1 MIIVRISGG
10 LGNQLFQ
17 LAFYNNLKKELT
29 NSNVMLDISF
39 YDDQFSIFYRF
50 FRKIRKTPSRKFM
63 YTKQFEN
70 EIIKKD
76 KLLKVLFI
84 KDYKIKLVK
93 ILNYFFPLKSIFKL
107 FNINVINEKNIEKN
121 IENQSVVI
129 YDGYWQNSK
138 YIKNQELFIKTL
150 FNFKLEAEKINNIV
164 IHVRRGDLA
173 TSLSK
178 NIYNV
183 LDMNYYENAI
193 DKIKSYGVF
202 INEVTICSDDIS
214 WCMENIKQLRDVEII
229 HFSNSTSMGED
240 FSTMYYAKYLIC
252 SNSTFSWWA
261 GFIGESKKMIIPG
274 KWYSK
279 KPFHFINDFDKI
291 EEI

>member
-17 LAFYNNLKKELT
+17 LAFFNNLKKELK
-29 NSNVMLDISF
+29 NKNVMLDTSF
-39 YDDQFSIFYRF
+39 YDDQYSISYRF
-50 FRKIRKTPSRKFM
+50 FRKIRKTPSRKFL

-76 KLLKVLFI
+76 KLLKVLFV
-84 KDYKIKLVK
+84 KYYKIKLVT
-93 ILNYFFPLKSIFKL
+93 ILNYFFPLKSIFKF
-107 FNINVINEKNIEKN
+107 FNVKVINEKNYGEK
-121 IENQSVVI
+121 IENQDVVV

-138 YIKNQELFIKTL
+138 YIINQELFIKSL
-150 FNFKLEAEKINNIV
+150 FNFKLETKNKNNIV

-178 NIYNV
+178 NLYNI
-183 LDMNYYENAI
+183 LDINYYENAI
-193 DKIKSYGVF
+193 DKIKSYGVS

-214 WCMENIKQLRDVEII
+214 WCIENIKHISNVDII
-229 HFSNSTSMGED
+229 SYSNSTSMNED
-240 FSTMYYAKYLIC
+240 FFTMYKANYLIC

-261 GFIGESKKMIIPG
+261 GFIGESKKMIIPK

-279 KPFHFINDFDKI
+279 NPINFINDFDKI